1 MSPSSPHSPD
11 HKPVLSVA
19 DERER
24 VLQELSFH
32 FAHDNLSLDE
42 LESRMERAYK
52 SATIAELNALVA
64 DLPRA
69 GAPAQAAVAPV
80 VAAASPV
87 AVDRERVLSVMS
99 ETKRGG
105 VFLMP
110 QRLELL
116 AVMSDTTIDLT
127 QATLPA
133 GIIDIHVRSLWA
145 AVKIIVPPGLQV
157 VNRLTSLMGS
167 VGGGGEPEDARHGAP
182 AWKSDTVLRVSGWAV
197 MAEVQTHVRRLEAA
211 LEAGE
216 GERESK

>member
-1 MSPSSPHSPD
+1 MTPSPPSPHSPD

-32 FAHDNLSLDE
+32 FAQDNLSLDE
-42 LESRMERAYK
+42 LETRMERAYK
-52 SATIAELNALVA
+52 SATVAELQQLVA

-69 GAPAQAAVAPV
+69 EAPGRAPAAPLVPAPAEALVA
-80 VAAASPV
+80 
-87 AVDRERVLSVMS
+87 DRERVMSVMS

-105 VFLMP
+105 PWLMP

-133 GIIDIHVRSLWA
+133 GIIDIHIRSLWA

-167 VGGGGEPEDARHGAP
+167 VGGGGEPDDERRGLP
-182 AWKSDTVLRVSGWAV
+182 AWRSNTVIRLSGWAV
-197 MAEVQTHVRRLEAA
+197 MAEVQTHVRKLETP
-211 LEAGE
+211 
-216 GERESK
+216 R